1 MFLIVFYHIVSVG
14 VYYAPINS
22 SEFKLQNAIIP
33 SVHIGVI
40 LFVLISGYYGIK
52 PSIKGFTRIILMV
65 MVYYL
70 PLQIIDLF
78 MTGQISD
85 FKAVRNSLM
94 IISKTPYWFIKTYI
108 YLYLIAPIINTFI
121 QYSQRH
127 TINYILLFL
136 AIISIYFGL
145 TGDASLSDGKNLTNF
160 VFLYLLGNTIRCY
173 SNWCTRIEKTW
184 IAITYICLNIALIFL
199 NYTFP
204 KSTTVG
210 YIIWRICMP
219 YCSPLLILNATI
231 IFLLFS
237 KLRIQ
242 SKYINCMAGSMFAVY
257 LIHSHPV
264 IYKWIFI
271 PVSVRVLYTS
281 PIQYLLTC
289 IAISM
294 LIIMLCYV
302 VDVCLSPIWKFGEI
316 VSIKIEKNMLKH
328 ETVCSLY
335 GINRRV

>member
-22 SEFKLQNAIIP
+22 AEFKLQNAIIP

-65 MVYYL
+65 IVYYL
-70 PLQIIDLF
+70 PLQIMDLF
-78 MTGQISD
+78 MTGQMCD
-85 FKAVRNSLM
+85 FKAVRNSFM

-160 VFLYLLGNTIRCY
+160 VFLYLLGNTIRRY
-173 SNWCTRIEKTW
+173 YNLWTRIEKTW
-184 IAITYICLNIALIFL
+184 IAITYVCLNIVLIFL

-210 YIIWRICMP
+210 YIIWRSCMP
-219 YCSPLLILNATI
+219 YCSPLLILNATL

-237 KLRIQ
+237 KLKIQ

-271 PVSVRVLYTS
+271 PVSVRILYTS
-281 PIQYLLTC
+281 PIWYLFAC
-289 IAISM
+289 IALSM
-294 LIIMLCYV
+294 LILSLCYV
-302 VDVCLSPIWKFGEI
+302 VDACMSPIWKHGNVISNIIEDKI
-316 VSIKIEKNMLKH
+316 VKA
-328 ETVCSLY
+328 
-335 GINRRV
+335 